1 MAWRLLA
8 HGIGV
13 ISMCRRQDPQGFSIV
28 ELMISV
34 VIFSILA
41 AVLVPGV
48 SGILNRQDV
57 KGTAEK
63 VREVFVFAKAQAA
76 VHTVAHRVMLT
87 PASGA
92 SGGTLIVTQGTE
104 TSCSFA
110 ATDTQALEL
119 RLVSVALK
127 DVTGTD
133 GTTPGL
139 QQIGTPSR
147 ITEITPP
154 EILQLGLCFRPDG
167 SVRDANTNLP
177 VTSNPGVSSYGA
189 GDVMIAVQDHIVSGA
204 GSTNFIPSGT
214 PLRVLVPYSGVAR
227 VTY

>member
-1 MAWRLLA
+1 
-8 HGIGV
+8 
-13 ISMCRRQDPQGFSIV
+13 MCRRQDPKGFSIV

-48 SGILNRQDV
+48 TGILNRQDV

-76 VHTVAHRVMLT
+76 VHNVAHRVALI

-92 SGGTLIVTQGTE
+92 SGGKLIVTQGTE

-110 ATDTQALEL
+110 ATDTQVLEL
-119 RLVSVALK
+119 RLVSIAQK
-127 DVTGTD
+127 DVTTTD
-133 GTTPGL
+133 GSVPGL
-139 QQIGTPSR
+139 ERIGTPSR
-147 ITEITPP
+147 ITEVTPP
-154 EILQLGLCFRPDG
+154 DILTLGLCVRPDG

-177 VTSNPGVSSYGA
+177 VAANPGVSSYGA

-204 GSTNFIPSGT
+204 GSANFVPSGT